1 MPEVGQF
8 CLINKMPVME
18 YRVFPLVSS
27 GMYLISSK
35 KDSKFN
41 SHLLTSLMQV
51 SPNPPRIAVS
61 ICKENLTHEFINV
74 SKVFSIS
81 ILAEEASK
89 KFLAEF
95 GFKSGRI
102 YDKFKGIQH
111 KVGSTG
117 APIILDN
124 TLAYMD
130 CKVIDSIDSLTHTI
144 FIAEVVDTE
153 LLKTGK
159 PLTYAFYQDVL
170 RGKTPATSP
179 AYVCVC

>member
-1 MPEVGQF
+1 MSEVGQF
-8 CLINKMPVME
+8 CMLNKMPVME
-18 YRVFPLVSS
+18 YRVFPLVTS

-35 KDSKFN
+35 KDSKLN
-41 SHLLTSLMQV
+41 GHLLTSLMQV

-61 ICKENLTHEFINV
+61 ICKENLTHEFIQA
-74 SKVFSIS
+74 SRVFGIS

-95 GFKSGRI
+95 GFKSGRLFE
-102 YDKFKGIQH
+102 KFKGIQH
-111 KVGSTG
+111 KVGTSG

-124 TLAYMD
+124 SLAYMD
-130 CKVIDSIDSLTHTI
+130 CKVIDSLDSLTHTI
-144 FIAEVVDTE
+144 FTADVIDTE
-153 LLKTGK
+153 LLRTGR
-159 PLTYAFYQDVL
+159 PLTYAYYQEVI